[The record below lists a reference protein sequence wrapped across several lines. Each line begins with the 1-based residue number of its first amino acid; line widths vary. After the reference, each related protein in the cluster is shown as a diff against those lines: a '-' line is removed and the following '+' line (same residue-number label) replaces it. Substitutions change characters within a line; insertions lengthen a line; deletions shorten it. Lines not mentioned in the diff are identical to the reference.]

1 MAPIGILKTLP
12 VAIID
17 NWHRTHETFFFHL
30 LVYLDGTK
38 SQEELL
44 SFVYSDTMQELKK
57 LREGSK

>member
-12 VAIID
+12 VAITG
-17 NWHRTHETFFFHL
+17 NWHRTYENFLFHL